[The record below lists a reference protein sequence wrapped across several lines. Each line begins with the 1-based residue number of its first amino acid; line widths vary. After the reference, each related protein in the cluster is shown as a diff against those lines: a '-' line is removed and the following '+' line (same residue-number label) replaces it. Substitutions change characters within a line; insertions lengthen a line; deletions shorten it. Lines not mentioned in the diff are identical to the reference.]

1 VKSCLLDLMGSIVS
15 EPQGRTPEMTD
26 VSARGEREPQYL
38 YVCVSRPVDN
48 PPEIELSQDEVH
60 ALHVVFLQ
68 DLFDRG
74 LLFGS
79 GPQQEESGT
88 RHGGAVVILQNVATL
103 AEAREIML
111 QEPNVRE
118 GLRHME
124 VCAWRRVWFGG

>member
-1 VKSCLLDLMGSIVS
+1 MSD
-15 EPQGRTPEMTD
+15 TPPPAD
-26 VSARGEREPQYL
+26 RGPQYL
-38 YVCVSRPVDN
+38 FVCVSKLSEN
-48 PPEIELSQDEVH
+48 PPKTARTSEEVH
-60 ALHVVFLQ
+60 PEHVVFLQ

-103 AEAREIML
+103 EEARAITL

-118 GLRHME
+118 GLRDME
-124 VCAWRRVWFGG
+124 VFAWRRVWFGG